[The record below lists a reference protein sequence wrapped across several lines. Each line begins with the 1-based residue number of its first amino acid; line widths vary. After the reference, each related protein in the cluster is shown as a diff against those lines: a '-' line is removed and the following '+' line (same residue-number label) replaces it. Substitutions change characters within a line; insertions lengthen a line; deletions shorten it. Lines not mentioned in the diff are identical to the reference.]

1 MIPYLKR
8 TEAMD
13 ISLAT
18 LKVMIEQS
26 RINQA
31 TLKLLASRVPVQDVP
46 LIEQLTA
53 QSEQMNERIEELL
66 QKVEVLK

>member
-8 TEAMD
+8 TEATD
-13 ISLAT
+13 IALAT
-18 LKVMIEQS
+18 LRVMVEQS

-31 TLKLLASRVPVQDVP
+31 TLKLLAGRVSVQDVA

-53 QSEQMNERIEELL
+53 SNDQMTERIEELL
-66 QKVEVLK
+66 QKVEALK